1 MYTKYLKI
9 YGFIAAVILSS
20 CGGGGDDSPSEPEV
34 FPPTASTLSL
44 PANDEVCLTGSSIN
58 GTQATVT
65 FTWQGA
71 TNVNSYN
78 VVIKNLSTEQENTFT
93 TTSETLDVTLTKGE
107 PYSWYVVSTSNTT
120 TETAKSDVWKFYLAG
135 DGIVNYAPFMA
146 EALSPEIGETVSAS
160 NNKVTLSWRGTD
172 VDNDIKDYEVFVA
185 TTSPPATSIGTTTD
199 AFLEH
204 TVSPGTVYYWQVVTT
219 DQENNSSNSQIFEF
233 KVN

>member
-1 MYTKYLKI
+1 MHTKYLKI

-20 CGGGGDDSPSEPEV
+20 CGGGGDDSPAEPEV
-34 FPPTASTLSL
+34 FAPTASTLSL
-44 PANDEVCLTGSSIN
+44 PANDEVCLTGTTIN
-58 GTQATVT
+58 NTQASVA

-71 TNVNSYN
+71 TNANGYN
-78 VVIKNLSTEQENTFT
+78 VVVKNLTTEQINTFT
-93 TTSETLDVTLTKGE
+93 ATAETTTITLTKGE

-120 TETAKSDVWKFYLAG
+120 TETAESDVWKFYLAG

-146 EALSPEIGETVSAS
+146 EAISPEIGETVSAS
-160 NNKVTLSWRGTD
+160 NNKITLHWHGAD
-172 VDNDIKDYEVFVA
+172 VDNDIKDYEVFLA

-199 AFLEH
+199 AFLESS
-204 TVSPGTVYYWQVVTT
+204 VSSGTVYYWQVVTT

>member
-1 MYTKYLKI
+1 MYTKYFKI
-9 YGFIAAVILSS
+9 YGFIIAILLTS

-34 FPPTASTLSL
+34 FPPAEAVLSL
-44 PANDEVCLTGSSIN
+44 PANDEVCLTGVSIN
-58 GTQATVT
+58 STQATVT
-65 FTWQGA
+65 FTWQTA
-71 TNVNSYN
+71 PNADSYS
-78 VVIKNLSTEQENTFT
+78 VVLKNLATQQVNTFLAT
-93 TTSETLDVTLTKGE
+93 TETTDITLTKGE
-107 PYSWYVVSTSNTT
+107 PYSWYVVSKSSTT
-120 TETAKSDVWKFYLAG
+120 TETAESDEWKFYLAG

-185 TTSPPATSIGTTTD
+185 TTSPPVTSIGTTTD